1 MKFSAKFAVVIVIV
15 VAAALLYYVLNT
27 GLSIFA
33 EAPLMAIPI
42 FVVFLVIVYA
52 LLRGIYHA
60 IRR

>member
-1 MKFSAKFAVVIVIV
+1 MKLSAKLAIVVVIVG
-15 VAAALLYYVLNT
+15 AAALLYYILNT

-42 FVVFLVIVYA
+42 FAVFLVIVYA
-52 LLRGIYHA
+52 LLRGIYRA